1 MDGIKTNFDA
11 IKAMDI
17 NELAVYL
24 ADINKKDVLPLEMKR
39 LLESPYTRN
48 KSEVSLEND
57 DGEKQ

>member
-39 LLESPYTRN
+39 WLESPYTRN